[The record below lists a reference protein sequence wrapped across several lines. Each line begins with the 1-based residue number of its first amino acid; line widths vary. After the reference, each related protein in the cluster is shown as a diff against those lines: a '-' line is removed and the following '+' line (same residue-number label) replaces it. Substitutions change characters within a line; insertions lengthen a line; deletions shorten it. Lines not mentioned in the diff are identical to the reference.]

1 MCQSRFRLF
10 SACQDSGFPKKFH
23 VLPNRIYSL
32 HFLLEYLSPSV
43 HGQYSL
49 TASITSKRPSP
60 GQDCAFALWLWIFLF
75 LTDRKLK
82 WSPEP
87 KQNWPRNVK
96 LNPCDCLLSLKIMQ
110 GYTRKDGNGIGIR
123 LIQQVFLSP
132 PRKGTVPQNLISFT
146 AAQMCSQRWHSPPSK
161 DVWMGNEVPAGS
173 SMQAEWKKFQE
184 SCTTDKP
191 LDCGTSSQLFQCFS
205 PFISILING
214 NNANT
219 EHSEVIGRAF
229 LSVLFYG
236 TSP

>member
-146 AAQMCSQRWHSPPSK
+146 AAQMCSQSWHGPRMSGWVMKYQQVLLCRLS
-161 DVWMGNEVPAGS
+161 GRS
-173 SMQAEWKKFQE
+173 SRRAALLISHWIVALLH
-184 SCTTDKP
+184 SYSNASHP
-191 LDCGTSSQLFQCFS
+191 LL
-205 PFISILING
+205 
-214 NNANT
+214 
-219 EHSEVIGRAF
+219 AF
-229 LSVLFYG
+229 
-236 TSP
+236 